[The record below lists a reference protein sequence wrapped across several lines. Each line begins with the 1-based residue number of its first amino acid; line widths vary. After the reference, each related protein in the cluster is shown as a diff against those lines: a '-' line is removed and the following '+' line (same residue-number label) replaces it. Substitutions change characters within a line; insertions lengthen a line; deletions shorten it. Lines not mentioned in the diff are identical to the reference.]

1 MIYLWLTVPAA
12 ALAAYGAWT
21 LAGEAEAL
29 SALKG
34 RASMADTRNLELW
47 LLGNPIPLW
56 SLPVLQV
63 VSAVLAAALAQ
74 VVSGNLVIAVLV
86 ATLGWHAPSALLAT
100 LAQRVWHRADDQAHT
115 LANILQFALPVQGNA
130 YAALRHAIPDLD
142 QPLRSWLEQVV
153 AGEAV
158 GRPLEEGLA
167 DLASRLRHQ
176 ELALL
181 AAVLRSDRR
190 AAPSVRLLPELLAGW
205 QSRLRAAAE
214 RRTIMHTS
222 QIMGLLFVWAPL
234 ALFGLVDWLTP
245 VGAAF
250 RGSLLGQ
257 AIAAAGVGILVAAAH
272 IQRSAVAR
280 ERRTQTE

>member
-1 MIYLWLTVPAA
+1 MILWLTVPAA
-12 ALAAYGAWT
+12 VLAAYGIWT
-21 LAGEAEAL
+21 LAGETDL
-29 SALKG
+29 TALKS
-34 RASMADTRNLELW
+34 RASAADTRNLELW
-47 LLGNPIPLW
+47 LLGNPMPLW

-63 VSAVLAAALAQ
+63 VAAVLVAALAQ
-74 VVSGNLVIAVLV
+74 AVSGNLVIALLV
-86 ATLGWHAPSALLAT
+86 ATLGWHAPGALLAT

-142 QPLRSWLEQVV
+142 QPLRGWLEEVV
-153 AGEAV
+153 ASEAV
-158 GRPLEEGLA
+158 GKPLEEGLA
-167 DLASRLRHQ
+167 GLAARLRHQ

-181 AAVLRSDRR
+181 AAILRSDRR

-205 QSRLRAAAE
+205 QSRVRAAAE

-222 QIMGLLFVWAPL
+222 QVMGLLFVWGPL
-234 ALFGLVDWLTP
+234 AAFGLVDWLTP
-245 VGAAF
+245 VGVTF

-272 IQRSAVAR
+272 IQRSAVTR